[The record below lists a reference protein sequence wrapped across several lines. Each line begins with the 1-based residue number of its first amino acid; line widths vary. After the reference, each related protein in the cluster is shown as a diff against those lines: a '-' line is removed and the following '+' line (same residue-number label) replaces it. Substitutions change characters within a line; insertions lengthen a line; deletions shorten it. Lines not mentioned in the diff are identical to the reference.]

1 MSANTATPTSPT
13 DPARF
18 AADRAHLPVALYLLF
33 MLLAF
38 GLGLGALWVNREHAY
53 TNLNLLQL
61 PPEALFVRQRS
72 VDLFAAAHLVLIFL
86 VAILPRERFG
96 SLRLRMGV
104 VALLV
109 VGYETAAM
117 YQSRFGIAL
126 SGQAAATADEQRVAD
141 LKRQIERADATST
154 GLLASANAQAKSKI
168 AASRSEG
175 HAALLE
181 ARANNSRA
189 DALSAE
195 LAQLQRQKA
204 PAEIEIWGDWMPYKA
219 AAESVLVT
227 LLSMLMFSTAG
238 NMGRAARDAHLT
250 GHPSKAGKSA
260 PTELPRWSV
269 AMPQTGRAAA
279 GLGAAGAAAGAH
291 AMPVYAPPLPSQ
303 PVVSAPADVSA
314 RTHASPERVF
324 TQTHAPQGKDV
335 STRTHTAPDATP
347 ERVSTQTHTQ
357 GDKDVFTQTH
367 ATREADS
374 TSPKAVG
381 QGKTRPPRATKPRQP
396 TAVADGAKIDT
407 GVIPGSN
414 SRYLR
419 VMADVQAKR
428 IKPTVLAIQD
438 AHGGGPTVARRYQ
451 QEMLR
456 TGVIVPR
463 EKGRGYRVNT
473 VGTTSPA

>member
-1 MSANTATPTSPT
+1 MTDTTATTAPAASSAH
-13 DPARF
+13 PARF

-250 GHPSKAGKSA
+250 RHPAKAGKA
-260 PTELPRWSV
+260 GKAATGPALPQWSTK
-269 AMPQTGRAAA
+269 MPSPSPAYAAA
-279 GLGAAGAAAGAH
+279 ALPLGAAGAGAV
-291 AMPVYAPPLPSQ
+291 PVYAPPLPSQ
-303 PVVSAPADVSA
+303 PVVSAPADVST

-335 STRTHTAPDATP
+335 STRTHAAPEATP
-347 ERVSTQTHTQ
+347 ERVSTQTHAQ

-367 ATREADS
+367 ASDKA
-374 TSPKAVG
+374 TSPTVG
-381 QGKTRPPRATKPRQP
+381 QSKTRPPRATKPRQP

-419 VMADVQAKR
+419 VMADVQAGR

-463 EKGRGYRVNT
+463 EKGKGYRL
-473 VGTTSPA
+473 A